1 MEQLFNNL
9 GFHFLVV
16 GVLLGVFT
24 IILVANSIIGCIRN
38 IGIMKEKFSWPRL
51 RESLLK
57 LLGVVVAGLAGAFAL
72 TILPNVI
79 DMAGTMLTLSE
90 EAQTLATSV
99 DVIGTIGVITYL
111 GKACVQY
118 GTYFLQGFGELIC
131 TDEDG
136 NGIPDGMSL

>member
-9 GFHFLVV
+9 GFHFLIV

-24 IILVANSIIGCIRN
+24 IILAANSIIGCIRN
-38 IGIMKEKFSWPRL
+38 IGIMKEKFSWPCL
-51 RESLLK
+51 RATLLK
-57 LLGVVVAGLAGAFAL
+57 LLGTIVAGLAGAFAL

-79 DMAGTMLTLSE
+79 DMAGAMLALPE

-99 DVIGTIGVITYL
+99 DVIGVIGIITYL
-111 GKACVQY
+111 GKACIQY
-118 GTYFLQGFGELIC
+118 GKYFLQGFGELIC
-131 TDEDG
+131 TDSDG